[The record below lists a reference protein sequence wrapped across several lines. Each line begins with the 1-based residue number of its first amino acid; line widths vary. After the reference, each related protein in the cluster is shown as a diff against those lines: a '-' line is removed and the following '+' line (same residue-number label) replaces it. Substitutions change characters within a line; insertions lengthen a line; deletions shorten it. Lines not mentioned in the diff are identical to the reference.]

1 MVRARGAGR
10 ASDGAEGHV
19 ALSSGVGSGRMGT
32 DSAASG
38 SRYSGEE
45 NGEAVGEVGEL
56 SRDYDEWG
64 RKRGRG
70 RRQARIR
77 LFWRTGSIYTIHT
90 SILPYLQPY
99 IHTYRKINLT
109 SS

>member
-10 ASDGAEGHV
+10 GSDGAEGHV

-77 LFWRTGSIYTIHT
+77 LFWRTGRYTIHT

-99 IHTYRKINLT
+99 IHTYRKINLI